1 MKKYI
6 NATLLI
12 VLIFSCIISTTIYA
26 SEEKQIIENQF
37 ERASIEGKDYSKDN
51 INELINILNTNI
63 KKKNINGSFKAEN
76 VTDTTV
82 TIKFSSDNFEKEK
95 EITLNKIDKQQIIEE
110 TKEEAADKLNKADK
124 MMRSFVI
131 KVGLTVIILL
141 CGISVIR
148 HRKNI

>member
-6 NATLLI
+6 NVTLLI

-26 SEEKQIIENQF
+26 TEEKQMIENQF

-51 INELINILNTNI
+51 INELINILNANI
-63 KKKNINGSFKAEN
+63 KQKNINGSFKAEN

-82 TIKFSSDNFEKEK
+82 TIKFSSDNFDKEK
-95 EITLNKIDKQQIIEE
+95 DIT
-110 TKEEAADKLNKADK
+110 LNKADK

-131 KVGLTVIILL
+131 KVGLIVIILL